1 MKRLLTIEWLKVR
14 NYRTFHVYI
23 GLYIL
28 LILAVY
34 AGFDSFKINGP
45 IDLSVAYKFPN
56 VWYYA
61 AYVSTWFAAIPALL
75 MINLI
80 CNEISY
86 RTMRQHIIDGMSR
99 VDYLKG
105 KLILAGAISML
116 TGILVLLIGSLVG
129 SLKGSSTSILDGIGE
144 ISYVLRAMWVSFGI
158 MTAAIFIAIVVK
170 RSALS
175 ILFFLLL
182 YWIIEPIIGNMWL
195 TDIYPYLPFNS
206 LDEFITSPFQLK
218 SISFGK
224 TSTPW
229 DVTLAGII
237 YPLLFIAGSYHQL
250 TKKDL

>member
-45 IDLSVAYKFPN
+45 FDLSVAYKFPD

-61 AYVSTWFAAIPALL
+61 SYVSTWFAAIPALL
-75 MINLI
+75 MINLV
-80 CNEISY
+80 CNEISF
-86 RTMRQHIIDGMSR
+86 RTMRQHIIDGMPR
-99 VDYLKG
+99 LDYLKG
-105 KLILAGAISML
+105 KLILSAAISVL
-116 TGILVLLIGSLVG
+116 TGILVLLTGSLIG
-129 SLKGSSTSILDGIGE
+129 SLKGSGTSILDGI
-144 ISYVLRAMWVSFGI
+144 SDVTYVLRAMWVSFGM
-158 MTAAIFIAIVVK
+158 MTAAIFIAITVK

-206 LDEFITSPFQLK
+206 LDEFISSPFQLK

-224 TSTPW
+224 NSTPW
-229 DVTLAGII
+229 NVTLAGII
-237 YPLLFIAGSYHQL
+237 YPLLFIAGSYQQL